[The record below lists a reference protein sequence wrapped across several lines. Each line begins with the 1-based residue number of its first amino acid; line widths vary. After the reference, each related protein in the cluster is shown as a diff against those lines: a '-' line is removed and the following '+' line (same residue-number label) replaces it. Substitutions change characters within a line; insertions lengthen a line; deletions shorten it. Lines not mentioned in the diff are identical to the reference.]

1 MPRQWLLVC
10 SQAHSWLLHLPLPL
24 PIPDR
29 DTSPGDFL
37 KCPFKG
43 GREKEEEGGT
53 VFLNH
58 LCWGAHL
65 PLLLLLY
72 ANQDL
77 LNVWGLL

>member
-1 MPRQWLLVC
+1 MLRQWLLEC
-10 SQAHSWLLHLPLPL
+10 SQAHSWLLHLPCL
-24 PIPDR
+24 
-29 DTSPGDFL
+29 SPSLIVTQVQVIFL
-37 KCPFKG
+37 SVPSRVE
-43 GREKEEEGGT
+43 GRREEEGGT
-53 VFLNH
+53 VFLSH